1 MTNPQPDDPQS
12 NGPRANKLCIIIVP
26 DSDGD
31 RLVAALAKIGVG
43 ATRIGSSGG
52 FLRRGSATVFSAVP
66 AERISQVTALLQREF
81 PEVVEPMAL
90 ASLPFADELEMP
102 NATMVDV
109 RVGGAVLFVVPM
121 ERMERV

>member
-1 MTNPQPDDPQS
+1 MTTPQPNDAQS

-26 DSDGD
+26 DNDGD
-31 RLVAALAKIGVG
+31 RLVTALAKIGVG

-66 AERISQVTALLQREF
+66 ADRISEVTALLQREF
-81 PEVVEPMAL
+81 PEIVEPMAL

-102 NATMVDV
+102 NATTVDV

>member
-1 MTNPQPDDPQS
+1 MTAPQRTGPQP
-12 NGPRANKLCIIIVP
+12 NKLCIIIVP
-26 DSDGD
+26 DGDGD
-31 RLVAALAKIGVG
+31 RLVAALAKMGLG
-43 ATRIGSSGG
+43 ATRVGSSGG
-52 FLRRGSATVFSAVP
+52 FLRRGSATLFSAIHESRVP
-66 AERISQVTALLQREF
+66 ELTALLHRDF

-102 NATMVDV
+102 SAAMVDV